1 MNTKSTINHCC
12 LIQLI
17 IFLLALPLASQAQT
31 DRKEAKLQLLRDK
44 VARAETKVA
53 AAEKKLTI
61 ADSLITFGEL
71 SIADAEEEFSR
82 IGEEQKMLEKE
93 YKSNS
98 KQLRKL
104 TKSKDAE
111 VAEKAE
117 SDLKALEKKFNAD
130 IKTYRDEIK
139 QLTRKAAR
147 GEKDIDKG
155 INLERSANQSLRE
168 ALKAL
173 ELAQENYEAFLS
185 NNPEIK
191 QDK

>member
-17 IFLLALPLASQAQT
+17 IFLLALPLVSQAQA

-53 AAEKKLTI
+53 ATEKKLAI
-61 ADSLITFGEL
+61 ADSLITYGEL

-82 IGEEQKMLEKE
+82 IGEEQKILEKE
-93 YKSNS
+93 YKMNS
-98 KQLRKL
+98 KQLKKL
-104 TKSKDAE
+104 AKSKDAE

-139 QLTRKAAR
+139 LLTRKAAR

-155 INLERSANQSLRE
+155 IDLEKSANQSLRE

-185 NNPEIK
+185 NNPEIE